1 MFRPAKY
8 VIWDDGVTDCV
19 LVFST
24 HLNHKQIAID
34 MGIMPISAGFV
45 SFERNPENDSIKA
58 VVSGGSVSLKLSSR
72 PEDAEII
79 AREFQ
84 IMNFK
89 INR

>member
-8 VIWDDGVTDCV
+8 IIWDDGLTDCV

-58 VVSGGSVSLKLSSR
+58 VVSGGSVSLRLDSR
-72 PEDAEII
+72 TEDSAII
-79 AREFQ
+79 QREL
-84 IMNFK
+84 NLECAPT
-89 INR
+89 NR